1 MLSGELAILVG
12 NVKVE
17 LNAIREVSK
26 WWAMLRWN
34 SMPSGKLASGG
45 QC

>member
-1 MLSGELAILVG
+1 MVG

-17 LNAIREVSK
+17 LNAIRGVSK

-34 SMPSGKLASGG
+34 SMPSGELASGG